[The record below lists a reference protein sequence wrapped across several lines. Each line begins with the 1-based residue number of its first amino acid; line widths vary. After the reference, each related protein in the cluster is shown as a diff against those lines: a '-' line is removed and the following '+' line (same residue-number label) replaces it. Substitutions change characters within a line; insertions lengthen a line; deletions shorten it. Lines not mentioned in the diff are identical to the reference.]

1 MKKFTVRAF
10 VLTLALAG
18 FAASNA
24 TTTKHTVANFSDPSG
39 PMPMCLPSSGQTCG
53 LD

>member
-24 TTTKHTVANFSDPSG
+24 ATTKHKVSSFSDPTG
-39 PMPMCLPSSGQTCG
+39 PTPMCLPSSGQVCG